1 MYVLDQND
9 ETDKIQ
15 RINHSI
21 SGIFKRINHIT
32 LVIFQMIGIRR
43 RKERPMRA
51 ILFLTCK
58 MILFL

>member
-21 SGIFKRINHIT
+21 SGIFKRINHIIM
-32 LVIFQMIGIRR
+32 VIFQRIR
-43 RKERPMRA
+43 
-51 ILFLTCK
+51 I
-58 MILFL
+58 